1 MQVWCGIIAD
11 GVHAHPA
18 AIRIA
23 YKTNFEQLAL
33 VTDAILAMGFK
44 DGRYKFG
51 QQTIDVRGDKAY
63 VADTQVNIKAFS
75 LFLQETENQK

>member
-1 MQVWCGIIAD
+1 M
-11 GVHAHPA
+11 
-18 AIRIA
+18 
-23 YKTNFEQLAL
+23 
-33 VTDAILAMGFK
+33 TDAILAMGFK

-75 LFLQETENQK
+75 LFLQDKEN

>member
-1 MQVWCGIIAD
+1 M
-11 GVHAHPA
+11 
-18 AIRIA
+18 
-23 YKTNFEQLAL
+23 

-75 LFLQETENQK
+75 LFYKIRKIRSENPLDMTNTAIKRDFEHLANIDSFRL